1 MVCPNPRCKELL
13 GLGEDALVC
22 PKCPTL
28 DHRPPSTGLYR
39 SREARALAEQELFAL
54 AECARKERAQ
64 GEDDAPNDSS
74 DPLYVYEPEVPTEDE
89 DDEEEDDDN
98 GPARTNC
105 GSLQALKHY
114 HHLLAPTPTTPT
126 TPTTPIGTT
135 SAGITTTLKAT
146 SATI

>member
-1 MVCPNPRCKELL
+1 MPLTRDLVCPNPRCKETL

-64 GEDDAPNDSS
+64 GEDDAPNDAS

-89 DDEEEDDDN
+89 DEEEDDDE
-98 GPARTNC
+98 PTRTNR
-105 GSLQALKHY
+105 GSLQAL
-114 HHLLAPTPTTPT
+114 
-126 TPTTPIGTT
+126 
-135 SAGITTTLKAT
+135 
-146 SATI
+146 